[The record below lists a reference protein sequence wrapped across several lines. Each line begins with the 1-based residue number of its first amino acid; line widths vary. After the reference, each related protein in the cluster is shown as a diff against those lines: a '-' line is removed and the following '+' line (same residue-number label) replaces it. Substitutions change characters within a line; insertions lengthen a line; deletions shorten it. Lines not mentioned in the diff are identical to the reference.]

1 MSTNTASIKSLV
13 NVDTKYNHTFDLPKL
28 RYLGAGI
35 PVFLWDN
42 LQDFPDASAILGCTD
57 MSQSYESKYFN
68 ALTVNKYIPWYNMDD
83 SKDSYAAYCL
93 EEHEDI
99 AFLDLPEYTTAKPLP
114 IKGKVCLVSLE
125 ALQELDIYYENER
138 LFTRTRI
145 QVYPS
150 QYCKKP
156 IEVFTWFNSV
166 DQISSFDQDA
176 NEHVLDANIDPTPF
190 RDSNVGGKEYYEM

>member
-28 RYLGAGI
+28 RYFGAGI

-42 LQDFPDASAILGCTD
+42 LQDYPDASAVLGCID
-57 MSQSYESKYFN
+57 MSQNYESKYFN
-68 ALTVNKYIPWYNMDD
+68 ALTANKYIPWYNMDD

-99 AFLDLPEYTTAKPLP
+99 AFLDLPEYTMAKPLQ

-150 QYCKKP
+150 QYCKTP

-176 NEHVLDANIDPTPF
+176 NEHLLDANIDPTPF
-190 RDSNVGGKEYYEM
+190 RDSNVGGKKYYEM

>member
-1 MSTNTASIKSLV
+1 MSTKTASIKSFV

-28 RYLGAGI
+28 RYYGSGI
-35 PVFLWDN
+35 PIFLWDN
-42 LQDFPDASAILGCTD
+42 NQDYPDINAVLGAID
-57 MSQSYESKYFN
+57 MSLNYESKYFN
-68 ALTVNKYIPWYNMDD
+68 ALTANKYVPWYNMDD

-93 EEHEDI
+93 EEYEDI
-99 AFLDLPEYTTAKPLP
+99 AFLDVPEYTMATPKP

-125 ALQELDIYYENER
+125 ALQELDIFYENER
-138 LFTRTRI
+138 LFTRSSI

-156 IEVFTWFNSV
+156 MEAFTWFNNV
-166 DQISSFDQDA
+166 DQISSFDEDV

-190 RDSNVGGKEYYEM
+190 RDSNVGGVEYYEM